1 MKKMAQTLGI
11 SRSAYYKHASGQLS
25 KQEIENQ
32 LIEKYLIELFH
43 GFRSEY
49 GALRLKPEL
58 AKLGFVVS
66 KNRIRKLMKRNGLIA
81 KASKKYKVTTMQ
93 STKPYRVAENLLK
106 QNFKVSTPNV
116 AWASDITYVKTAQG
130 WLYVA
135 TVIDLFSR
143 KVVGLAMSQRINKD
157 LVLRA
162 LTQAIK
168 RRKPP
173 NGLIIHSDRGSQYT
187 SKAYWKLASK
197 HGLKISMSGKG
208 CCYDNAVAE
217 SFFHTLKIAVVHGQ
231 NYQTRD
237 QATRC
242 IFEYVECFY
251 NTKRA
256 HSTLNYLSPNEF
268 EAIWMQKTN
277 DAYPIENCPS
287 KC

>member
-11 SRSAYYKHASGQLS
+11 SRSTYYKHASGRLS
-25 KQEIENQ
+25 KREIENQ
-32 LIEKYLIELFH
+32 LIEKHLIELFH
-43 GFRSEY
+43 EFRSEY

-66 KNRIRKLMKRNGLIA
+66 KNRIRKLMRRNGLIA

-93 STKPYRVAENLLK
+93 STKPYRVAKNLLK
-106 QNFKVSTPNV
+106 QNFKVSAPNV
-116 AWASDITYVKTAQG
+116 AWAGDITYVKTAQG

-173 NGLIIHSDRGSQYT
+173 KGLIIHSDRGSQYT

-197 HGLKISMSGKG
+197 YGLTISMSGKG

-242 IFEYVECFY
+242 IFEYIECFY
-251 NTKRA
+251 NSKRA
-256 HSTLNYLSPNEF
+256 HSTLKYLSPNEF
-268 EAIWMQKTN
+268 EAIWMQKMN
-277 DAYPIENCPS
+277 DTYPIEDCPS

>member
-11 SRSAYYKHASGQLS
+11 SRSSYYKHASGQLS
-25 KQEIENQ
+25 KREIENQ
-32 LIEKYLIELFH
+32 LIEKHLIELFH
-43 GFRSEY
+43 EFRSEY
-49 GALRLKPEL
+49 GALRLKTEL
-58 AKLGFVVS
+58 KKLGFVVG
-66 KNRIRKLMKRNGLIA
+66 KNRIRKLMKLNGLIA

-106 QNFKVSTPNV
+106 QNFKVSAPNF
-116 AWASDITYVKTAQG
+116 AWTSDITYVKTAQG

-173 NGLIIHSDRGSQYT
+173 KGLIIHSDRGSQYT

-197 HGLKISMSGKG
+197 YGLKISMSGKG

-237 QATRC
+237 QATGC

-268 EAIWMQKTN
+268 EAIWMQKMN
-277 DAYPIENCPS
+277 DSYPIENCPS